1 MKYGGNFGKEKV
13 LETSVLIVQEEDII
27 ILAVGLFKKQD
38 GMDLRG
44 LREEKGVLVKY
55 VRQ

>member
-27 ILAVGLFKKQD
+27 ILAVGFFKKQD